1 MIVLIVYL
9 FAAVYDIMQLMRQNN
24 MTRGLPLINFSF
36 KDKAAR
42 RGLLTII
49 KFVFAVALTVL
60 AYLTAKEPAYLW
72 VGLLELTLIFVIYNL
87 LVDIKI
93 VFRLLADLLFF
104 IYVAQMLVL
113 YFGNSFITL
122 TMLKNVQFLQD
133 LGGRAVAYILGTV
146 IVLAIVFMPGQ
157 NILHK
162 INKKILLAP
171 VILLLVVEIV
181 LHGSYKRFSPVQ
193 SFGTIFAS
201 EIRYQKVKRASVN
214 PEIARESYY
223 RPSFEDGIAKPKSLP
238 ENPNVIVIFT
248 EGLSSNIIS
257 DKREIM
263 PNLAAFEDECLTF
276 ENYYNHT
283 FPTLRG
289 VQGQLYS
296 GYKLDDNE
304 VANNLISVQSI
315 LKNQGYT
322 TSFINVEPINDI
334 FIEYCNNL
342 GFDNVITDIT
352 HCTGEAKGMT
362 DGEAYRLLMDSAYD
376 LSASDKPFFLS
387 VYTFGTH
394 VSFDT
399 PDSEVVYD
407 DGSNEVLNRFYYLD
421 KEFGEFLEEFKASD
435 LADNTILIFTTDHA
449 TYADQTY
456 MKAFPDY
463 KRECTDVDT
472 IPFFIYYKGMDH
484 KTVDAGG
491 KNSLCFAPTVLDYLD
506 INSENYF
513 LGTSLFDS
521 KASSEFDSI
530 FYDASYMVS
539 TEGGQVRYLD
549 DLEVDDFLSQVL
561 SYYTAVETI
570 E

>member
-1 MIVLIVYL
+1 M
-9 FAAVYDIMQLMRQNN
+9 F
-24 MTRGLPLINFSF
+24 NFSF
-36 KDKAAR
+36 KEKAAR
-42 RGLLTII
+42 RTLLTII
-49 KFVFAVALTVL
+49 KFIFAAVLTVL
-60 AYLTAKEPAYLW
+60 AYFTAKEPSYLV
-72 VGLLELTLIFVIYNL
+72 VGLIELALIFVIYNL
-87 LVDIKI
+87 LVDTTI
-93 VFRLLADLLFF
+93 VFRILADLLFF

-113 YFGNSFITL
+113 YFGNSFVTL

-162 INKKILLAP
+162 VNKKILLAP
-171 VILLLVVEIV
+171 VIILLIVEIA

-223 RPSFEDGIAKPKSLP
+223 QSSFEDGIKKPTDLP
-238 ENPNVIVIFT
+238 ENPNIIVIFT
-248 EGLSSNIIS
+248 EGLSSNVIY
-257 DKREIM
+257 DNRDVM
-263 PNLAAFEDECLTF
+263 PNLKALEKESLSFT
-276 ENYYNHT
+276 NYYNHT

-315 LKNQGYT
+315 LKKQGYT

-342 GFDNVITDIT
+342 GFDNVITDIE

-362 DGEAYRLLMDSAYD
+362 DGEAYRLLMDSAYE
-376 LSASDKPFFLS
+376 LSEGDDPFFLS
-387 VYTFGTH
+387 IYTFGTH
-394 VSFDT
+394 VSFNT
-399 PDSEVVYD
+399 PDENVVFD

-421 KEFGEFLEEFKASD
+421 KEFGEFLDEFKASD
-435 LADNTILIFTTDHA
+435 LADNTILVFTTDHA

-463 KRECTDVDT
+463 KRECTDVDS
-472 IPFFIYYKGMDH
+472 IPFFIYYKGIDH
-484 KTVDAGG
+484 QQIDVNG
-491 KNSLCFAPTVLDYLD
+491 KNSLCFAPTLLDYLD

-513 LGTSLFDS
+513 LGTSLFDD
-521 KASSEFDSI
+521 KASSDFDTV
-530 FYDASYMVS
+530 FYDASYLVS
-539 TEGGQVRYLD
+539 TKDGQVRYLE

-561 SYYTAVETI
+561 SYYTAVE
-570 E
+570 

>member
-1 MIVLIVYL
+1 M
-9 FAAVYDIMQLMRQNN
+9 F
-24 MTRGLPLINFSF
+24 NFSF
-36 KDKAAR
+36 KEKAAR
-42 RGLLTII
+42 RTLLTII
-49 KFVFAVALTVL
+49 KFIFAAVLTVL
-60 AYLTAKEPAYLW
+60 AYFTAKEPAYLV
-72 VGLLELTLIFVIYNL
+72 VGLIELALIFVIYNL
-87 LVDIKI
+87 LVDTKI
-93 VFRLLADLLFF
+93 VFRILADLLFF

-113 YFGNSFITL
+113 YFGNSFVTL

-162 INKKILLAP
+162 LNKKILLAP
-171 VILLLVVEIV
+171 VIILLIVEIA

-223 RPSFEDGIAKPKSLP
+223 RSSFEDGIKKPTDLP
-238 ENPNVIVIFT
+238 ENPNIIVIFT
-248 EGLSSNIIS
+248 EGLSSNVIY
-257 DKREIM
+257 DNRDVM
-263 PNLAAFEDECLTF
+263 PNLKALEKESLSFT
-276 ENYYNHT
+276 NYYNHT

-342 GFDNVITDIT
+342 GFDNVITDIE

-362 DGEAYRLLMDSAYD
+362 DGEAYRLLMDSAYE
-376 LSASDKPFFLS
+376 LSEGDDPFFLS
-387 VYTFGTH
+387 IYTFGTH
-394 VSFDT
+394 VSFNT
-399 PDSEVVYD
+399 PDENVVFD

-421 KEFGEFLEEFKASD
+421 KEFGEFLDEFKASD
-435 LADNTILIFTTDHA
+435 LADNTILVFTTDHA

-463 KRECTDVDT
+463 KRECTDVDS
-472 IPFFIYYKGMDH
+472 IPFFIYYKGIDH
-484 KTVDAGG
+484 QQIDVNG
-491 KNSLCFAPTVLDYLD
+491 KNSLCFAPTLLDYLD

-513 LGTSLFDS
+513 LGTSLFDD
-521 KASSEFDSI
+521 KASSDFDTV
-530 FYDASYMVS
+530 FYDASYLVS
-539 TEGGQVRYLD
+539 TKDGQVRYLE

-561 SYYTAVETI
+561 SYYTAVE
-570 E
+570 